1 MAIIDK
7 IKSDIKFRNKVIAG
21 AVIFAF
27 VMIIGV
33 VSVLA
38 MNSDQEDN
46 LQDGSKDIE
55 KEMAIGV
62 VPTDTTRVVSEKN
75 VLYNEMDYFQS
86 EEDKDIVVVAD
97 ENKIGKTKEEI
108 AQLEKQEDDEIAS
121 YMRRMTRK
129 YKQYIFTKR
138 CTFL

>member
-27 VMIIGV
+27 VMVIGV

-108 AQLEKQEDDEIAS
+108 VNILEDVF
-121 YMRRMTRK
+121 RK
-129 YKQYIFTKR
+129 NNAIDHFENNWKETY
-138 CTFL
+138 